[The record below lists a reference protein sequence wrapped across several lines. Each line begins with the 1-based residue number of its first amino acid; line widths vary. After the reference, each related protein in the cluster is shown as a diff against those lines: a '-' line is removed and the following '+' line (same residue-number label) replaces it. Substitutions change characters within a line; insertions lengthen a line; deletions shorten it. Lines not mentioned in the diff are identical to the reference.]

1 MHPVLFKI
9 GHLTIATY
17 GLFVSL
23 GVIAGYLFSLKESS
37 RYSIPGD
44 KISDLLFISLASG
57 FITARIF
64 YILINWDYFIQEPVA
79 LIFSRSG
86 FVFYGGLIGGGLAG
100 WIFIQ
105 RNKLPGLVI
114 LDLIAPAVALGH
126 SLGRLG
132 CFSYGCCYGKPTSS
146 FIGMVFPLGSPA
158 GIGCPV
164 IPTQLISSFFL
175 LVIFSLLL
183 FVRDRRK
190 FKGQVFFSYL
200 FLYGLFRFI
209 VEFYRGDPRGY
220 WGIFSVSQWISLFL
234 IGVAV
239 VFFVKKFIAAGKKQ

>member
-9 GHLTIATY
+9 GPVTIATY

-23 GVIAGYLFSLKESS
+23 GVIAGYLFSLKESFS
-37 RYSIPGD
+37 YSIPRD

-64 YILINWDYFIQEPVA
+64 YILINWDYFIQAPMA

-100 WIFIQ
+100 WIFVR
-105 RNKLPGLVI
+105 RNKLPCLIV

-132 CFSYGCCYGKPTSS
+132 CFSYGCCYGKPTTS
-146 FIGMVFPLGSPA
+146 FIGMLFPAGSPA
-158 GIGCPV
+158 GIGEPV

-175 LVIFSLLL
+175 LVIFFLLL
-183 FVRDRRK
+183 CVRDRRK

-200 FLYGLFRFI
+200 FLYGIFRFI
-209 VEFYRGDPRGY
+209 IEFYRGDPRGY
-220 WGIFSVSQWISLFL
+220 WGVFSVSQWISLL
-234 IGVAV
+234 LVISSA
-239 VFFVKKFIAAGKKQ
+239 VFFIKKFMEVRKR

>member
-9 GHLTIATY
+9 GPVTIATY

-23 GVIAGYLFSLKESS
+23 GVIAGYLFSLKGSS
-37 RYSIPGD
+37 RCGISAN
-44 KISDLLFISLASG
+44 KISDLLFVSLASG
-57 FITARIF
+57 FITARVF
-64 YILINWDYFIQEPVA
+64 YILINWDYFIQAPMA

-100 WIFIQ
+100 WIFVQ
-105 RNKLPGLVI
+105 RNKLPALTV

-146 FIGMVFPLGSPA
+146 FIGMVFPAGSPA
-158 GIGCPV
+158 GIGEPV

-175 LVIFSLLL
+175 LVIFFLLL
-183 FVRDRRK
+183 FVRDRKK
-190 FKGQVFFSYL
+190 FEGQVFLSYL

-209 VEFYRGDPRGY
+209 IEFYRGDPRGY

-234 IGVAV
+234 IGVSGI
-239 VFFVKKFIAAGKKQ
+239 FFIKKFIAAGKK

>member
-9 GHLTIATY
+9 GSITIATY

-23 GVIAGYLFSLKESS
+23 GVIAGYLFSLKESR
-37 RYSIPGD
+37 RYNLSGD

-64 YILINWDYFIQEPVA
+64 YILINWNYFIQSPMA
-79 LIFSRSG
+79 LILSRSG

-100 WIFIQ
+100 WIFVQ

-146 FIGMVFPLGSPA
+146 FIGMVFPAGSPA
-158 GIGCPV
+158 GIGEPI

-183 FVRDRRK
+183 LVRDRKK
-190 FKGQVFFSYL
+190 FKGQVFSSYL

-209 VEFYRGDPRGY
+209 IEFYRGDPRGY
-220 WGIFSVSQWISLFL
+220 WGIFSVSQWISLLL
-234 IGVAV
+234 IGSSVI
-239 VFFVKKFIAAGKKQ
+239 FFIKKFTEFRRK